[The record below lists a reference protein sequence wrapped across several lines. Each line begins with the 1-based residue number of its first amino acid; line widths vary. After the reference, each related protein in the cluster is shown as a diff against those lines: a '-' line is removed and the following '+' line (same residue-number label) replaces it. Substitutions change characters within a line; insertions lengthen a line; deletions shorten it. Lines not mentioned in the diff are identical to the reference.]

1 MNRMAPVRIDM
12 ENQNGGKE
20 GGRDGRSENER
31 EMKKPK

>member
-20 GGRDGRSENER
+20 GGREGARMR
-31 EMKKPK
+31 EK